1 MSSHI
6 AKLTPKNSYNVAV
19 LLIMAWN
26 KNGENVYQSV
36 IYIYFLYKTGC
47 KIFVAFPQPT
57 MRYKPTNTTTRRK
70 SSKALISGMYMY
82 MFVLVRLQPMGELKP

>member
-26 KNGENVYQSV
+26 KNGEKVYQSV
-36 IYIYFLYKTGC
+36 IYIYFFVQNRMQDFCSLSPTYHEVQAYKHHHTQ
-47 KIFVAFPQPT
+47 K
-57 MRYKPTNTTTRRK
+57 
-70 SSKALISGMYMY
+70 
-82 MFVLVRLQPMGELKP
+82 EL